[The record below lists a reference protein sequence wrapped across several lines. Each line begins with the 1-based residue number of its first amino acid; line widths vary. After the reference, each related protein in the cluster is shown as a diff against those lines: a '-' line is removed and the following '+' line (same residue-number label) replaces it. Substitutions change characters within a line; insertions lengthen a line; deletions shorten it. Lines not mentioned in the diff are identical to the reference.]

1 MNSVAFF
8 DVNNLIIGMSVRNMG
23 KYVIFELMNDKL
35 FKLIEFRHNLN
46 LQVYVVNVQFIFHL
60 TVLNLQHRNSIP
72 FYYKQMK
79 KSLIALSLGGL
90 TIGITEFVMM
100 GLLPDIA
107 SDMKVSIP
115 VAGYLISAYALGVVI
130 GAPLLVILGRNFA
143 PKKMLLILALMLTV
157 FNALSI
163 IAPDYN
169 FLFASR
175 FLSGLPHGAFFGV
188 GAVVASRLADKGKEA
203 QAIAIMFSG
212 LTLANLIGVPIGT
225 YIGHNFI
232 WRYTFVLI
240 AAVGLLTFLF
250 ISLWMPNLEKSG
262 TVNMKTQ
269 LLFFKKTEAWLIIGI
284 TAIGF
289 GGLFAWISYIAPL
302 MTNVSKFAPEDV
314 SYILILAGLGM
325 LVGNFAGG
333 KLADKY
339 SPAPTVLALL
349 FVMAIDL
356 IMVYFFSFNQYVSLF
371 LTFLTGAVS
380 FSVIAPIQMLMIK
393 TAKDAEMIASAA
405 LQGSFNIGN
414 ALGAFLG
421 GLPLSA
427 GYSYASPNLI
437 GLVMAL
443 SGMVITFA
451 LMQKH
456 KGNLQLQ
463 KA

>member
-1 MNSVAFF
+1 
-8 DVNNLIIGMSVRNMG
+8 
-23 KYVIFELMNDKL
+23 
-35 FKLIEFRHNLN
+35 
-46 LQVYVVNVQFIFHL
+46 
-60 TVLNLQHRNSIP
+60 
-72 FYYKQMK
+72 MK

-130 GAPLLVILGRNFA
+130 GAPLLVVLGRNFP
-143 PKKMLLILALMLTV
+143 PKKMLLILALMLTL

-163 IAPDYN
+163 IAPNYN

-188 GAVVASRLADKGKEA
+188 GAVVASRLADRGKEA
-203 QAIAIMFSG
+203 QAISIMFSG

-225 YIGHNFI
+225 YIGHHFI
-232 WRYTFVLI
+232 WRYTFILI
-240 AAVGLLTFLF
+240 AIVGLLTFLF
-250 ISLWMPNLEKSG
+250 IFLWMPKLEKNG
-262 TVNMKTQ
+262 NVNMKTQ

-302 MTNVSKFAPEDV
+302 LINISGFLLEDV
-314 SYILILAGLGM
+314 SYILILAGFGM
-325 LVGNFAGG
+325 VVGNFAGG
-333 KLADKY
+333 KLADKF
-339 SPAPTVLALL
+339 SPAPTVFGLL
-349 FVMAIDL
+349 FIMVLDL
-356 IMVYFFSFNQYVSLF
+356 IMVYFFSFNQYVSLIF
-371 LTFLTGAVS
+371 TFLTGAIS
-380 FSVIAPIQMLMIK
+380 FSVIAPIQMLMIR

-405 LQGSFNIGN
+405 LQASFNIGN

-421 GLPLSA
+421 GLPLAA

-437 GLVMAL
+437 GVGMAII
-443 SGMVITFA
+443 GMIITFV
-451 LMQKH
+451 LIQKH
-456 KGNLQLQ
+456 KNVLKLQTE
-463 KA
+463 

>member
-1 MNSVAFF
+1 MK
-8 DVNNLIIGMSVRNMG
+8 I
-23 KYVIFELMNDKL
+23 K
-35 FKLIEFRHNLN
+35 
-46 LQVYVVNVQFIFHL
+46 
-60 TVLNLQHRNSIP
+60 
-72 FYYKQMK
+72 MK
-79 KSLIALSLGGL
+79 KSLIALSFGGL

-163 IAPDYN
+163 IAPSYN

-240 AAVGLLTFLF
+240 AIVGLLTFLF
-250 ISLWMPNLEKSG
+250 ISLWMPQLEKG
-262 TVNMKTQ
+262 ETVNMKKQ
-269 LLFFKKTEAWLIIGI
+269 LEFFKRTEAWLIIGI

-302 MTNVSKFAPEDV
+302 LTNVSKFAEGDV

-325 LVGNFAGG
+325 VVGNFAGG

-339 SPAPTVLALL
+339 SPAPTTLSLL
-349 FVMAIDL
+349 FIMAVDL
-356 IMVYFFSFNQYVSLF
+356 VLVYFFSYNQYVSLF
-371 LTFLTGAVS
+371 LTFLTGAIS
-380 FSVIAPIQMLMIK
+380 FSVIAPIQMLMIR
-393 TAKDAEMIASAA
+393 TAKGAEMIASAS

-421 GLPLSA
+421 GLPLTA

-437 GLVMAL
+437 GV
-443 SGMVITFA
+443 GMSVIGMLITVT
-451 LMQKH
+451 LIRIRK
-456 KGNLQLQ
+456 NDLQLQ
-463 KA
+463 ST

>member
-1 MNSVAFF
+1 
-8 DVNNLIIGMSVRNMG
+8 
-23 KYVIFELMNDKL
+23 
-35 FKLIEFRHNLN
+35 
-46 LQVYVVNVQFIFHL
+46 
-60 TVLNLQHRNSIP
+60 
-72 FYYKQMK
+72 MK

-115 VAGYLISAYALGVVI
+115 TAGYLISAYALGVVI
-130 GAPLLVILGRNFA
+130 GAPLLVIIGRNYA

-203 QAIAIMFSG
+203 QAISIMFAG
-212 LTLANLIGVPIGT
+212 LTIANLIGVPIGT
-225 YIGHNFI
+225 YIGHHFI
-232 WRYTFVLI
+232 WRYTFVII
-240 AAVGLLTFLF
+240 ALVGALTLLAIYF
-250 ISLWMPNLEKSG
+250 WMPNLEKGES
-262 TVNMKTQ
+262 VNMKTQ

-302 MTNVSKFAPEDV
+302 LINVSKFAPEDV
-314 SYILILAGLGM
+314 STILILAGFGM
-325 LVGNFAGG
+325 VVGNFAGG
-333 KLADKY
+333 KLADRF
-339 SPAPTVLALL
+339 SPAPTTLALL
-349 FVMAIDL
+349 LIMSVDL
-356 IMVYFFSFNQYVSLF
+356 ILVYFFSFNQYVSLF
-371 LTFLTGAVS
+371 LTFLTGAIA
-380 FSVIAPIQMLMIK
+380 FSVIAPIQMLMIR
-393 TAKDAEMIASAA
+393 TATGAEMIASAS

-421 GLPLSA
+421 GLPLTA
-427 GYSYASPNLI
+427 GFNYASPNLVGVAMSVI
-437 GLVMAL
+437 GMI
-443 SGMVITFA
+443 ITLI
-451 LMQKH
+451 LMKLH
-456 KGNLQLQ
+456 NKNLQL
-463 KA
+463 KTV

>member
-1 MNSVAFF
+1 
-8 DVNNLIIGMSVRNMG
+8 
-23 KYVIFELMNDKL
+23 
-35 FKLIEFRHNLN
+35 
-46 LQVYVVNVQFIFHL
+46 
-60 TVLNLQHRNSIP
+60 
-72 FYYKQMK
+72 MK

-107 SDMKVSIP
+107 SDMKVTIP
-115 VAGYLISAYALGVVI
+115 VAGYLISSYALGVVI

-163 IAPDYN
+163 IAPNYN

-225 YIGHNFI
+225 YIGHHFI
-232 WRYTFVLI
+232 WRYTFILI
-240 AAVGLLTFLF
+240 AIVGSLTLLF
-250 ISLWMPNLEKSG
+250 IYLWMPNLEKSG
-262 TVNMKTQ
+262 NVNMKTQ
-269 LLFFKKTEAWLIIGI
+269 LKFFQQIDAWLIIGI

-302 MTNVSKFAPEDV
+302 LINVSRFSAEDV
-314 SYILILAGLGM
+314 SYILILAGFGM
-325 LVGNFAGG
+325 VVGNFAGG
-333 KLADKY
+333 KLADKF
-339 SPAPTVLALL
+339 SPAPTTLALL

-356 IMVYFFSFNQYVSLF
+356 ILVYFFSNNQYASLF
-371 LTFLTGAVS
+371 LTFLTGCIS

-393 TAKDAEMIASAA
+393 TAKGAEMIASAS

-421 GLPLSA
+421 GLPLVA

-437 GLVMAL
+437 GVGMSIIGMIITLVL
-443 SGMVITFA
+443 IQRRKTS
-451 LMQKH
+451 LE
-456 KGNLQLQ
+456 LQS
-463 KA
+463 A

>member
-1 MNSVAFF
+1 
-8 DVNNLIIGMSVRNMG
+8 
-23 KYVIFELMNDKL
+23 
-35 FKLIEFRHNLN
+35 
-46 LQVYVVNVQFIFHL
+46 
-60 TVLNLQHRNSIP
+60 
-72 FYYKQMK
+72 MK

-107 SDMKVSIP
+107 SDMKVTIP

-163 IAPDYN
+163 IAPNYN

-225 YIGHNFI
+225 YIGHHFI
-232 WRYTFVLI
+232 WRYTFILI
-240 AAVGLLTFLF
+240 AIVGLLTLLF
-250 ISLWMPNLEKSG
+250 IYLWMPNLENNQK
-262 TVNMKTQ
+262 VNMKTQ
-269 LLFFKKTEAWLIIGI
+269 LKFFQKIDAWLIIGI

-302 MTNVSKFAPEDV
+302 LINVSKFSPEDV
-314 SYILILAGLGM
+314 SYILILAGFGM
-325 LVGNFAGG
+325 VVGNFLGG
-333 KLADKY
+333 KLADKF
-339 SPAPTVLALL
+339 SPAPTTLALL
-349 FVMAIDL
+349 FVMSIDL
-356 IMVYFFSFNQYVSLF
+356 ILVYFFSYNQYASLF
-371 LTFLTGAVS
+371 FTFLTGAIS
-380 FSVIAPIQMLMIK
+380 FSVIAPIQMLMIR
-393 TAKDAEMIASAA
+393 TAKDAEMIASAS

-421 GLPLSA
+421 GLPLIA

-437 GLVMAL
+437 GV
-443 SGMVITFA
+443 GMSIIGMIITVV
-451 LMQKH
+451 LIQRRSSTVEI
-456 KGNLQLQ
+456 QEVETV
-463 KA
+463 

>member
-1 MNSVAFF
+1 
-8 DVNNLIIGMSVRNMG
+8 
-23 KYVIFELMNDKL
+23 
-35 FKLIEFRHNLN
+35 
-46 LQVYVVNVQFIFHL
+46 
-60 TVLNLQHRNSIP
+60 
-72 FYYKQMK
+72 MK

-115 VAGYLISAYALGVVI
+115 VAGYLISSYALGVVI
-130 GAPLLVILGRNFA
+130 GAPLLVIAGRNYA
-143 PKKMLLILALMLTV
+143 PKKMLLILALMLAV

-169 FLFASR
+169 VLFASR

-203 QAIAIMFSG
+203 QAISIMFAG
-212 LTLANLIGVPIGT
+212 LTIANLIGVPIGT
-225 YIGHNFI
+225 YIGHHFI

-240 AAVGLLTFLF
+240 AIVGLLTFLA
-250 ISLWMPNLEKSG
+250 IYLWMPNLEKGES
-262 TVNMKTQ
+262 VNMKTQ
-269 LLFFKKTEAWLIIGI
+269 LQFFKKTEAWLIIGI

-302 MTNVSKFAPEDV
+302 LINVSKFSPEDV
-314 SYILILAGLGM
+314 STILILAGLGM
-325 LVGNFAGG
+325 VVGNFVGG

-349 FVMAIDL
+349 FVMVLDL
-356 IMVYFFSFNQYVSLF
+356 LMVYFFSFNQYISLF
-371 LTFLTGAVS
+371 LTFLTGAIS

-421 GLPLSA
+421 GLPLAA
-427 GYSYASPNLI
+427 GYNFASPNLI
-437 GLVMAL
+437 GIAMAMT
-443 SGMVITFA
+443 GMVITFI
-451 LMQKH
+451 LMRLHQKQVH
-456 KGNLQLQ
+456 VQ
-463 KA
+463 AA

>member
-1 MNSVAFF
+1 
-8 DVNNLIIGMSVRNMG
+8 
-23 KYVIFELMNDKL
+23 
-35 FKLIEFRHNLN
+35 
-46 LQVYVVNVQFIFHL
+46 
-60 TVLNLQHRNSIP
+60 
-72 FYYKQMK
+72 MK

-107 SDMKVSIP
+107 LDMNVSIP

-130 GAPLLVILGRNFA
+130 GAPLLVILGRNFP
-143 PKKMLLILALMLTV
+143 PKKMLLILALMLTL

-163 IAPDYN
+163 IAPNYN
-169 FLFASR
+169 ILFASR

-188 GAVVASRLADKGKEA
+188 GAVVASRLADRGKEA
-203 QAIAIMFSG
+203 QAISIMFSG

-225 YIGHNFI
+225 YIGHHFI
-232 WRYTFVLI
+232 WRYTFILI
-240 AAVGLLTFLF
+240 AIVGLLTFLF
-250 ISLWMPNLEKSG
+250 IFLWMPKLEKSSD
-262 TVNMKTQ
+262 VNMKTQ

-302 MTNVSKFAPEDV
+302 LINISGFLPENV
-314 SYILILAGLGM
+314 SYILILAGFGM
-325 LVGNFAGG
+325 VVGNFVGG
-333 KLADKY
+333 KLADKFL
-339 SPAPTVLALL
+339 PAPTVFALL
-349 FVMAIDL
+349 FIMVLDL

-371 LTFLTGAVS
+371 FTFLTGAIS

-405 LQGSFNIGN
+405 LQASFNIGN

-421 GLPLSA
+421 GLPLAA

-437 GLVMAL
+437 GVGMAII
-443 SGMVITFA
+443 GMIITFG
-451 LMQKH
+451 LIQKQ
-456 KGNLQLQ
+456 KTVLKLQTE
-463 KA
+463 